1 MITVIKNCEIYSPEY
16 LGKKDIIING
26 DTIEG
31 IYESVDIPENFGE
44 IKVIN
49 AEGKLAVPGFIDS
62 HVHIL
67 GGGGEGGFKTR
78 TPELQISEIFE
89 AGITSVIGCLGTDGV
104 CRDLNSLLAKARA
117 LEEEGVSTYIYSG
130 SYEIPVNT
138 ITGSIRSDIML
149 IDKVIGIGE
158 IALSDHRSSQPTY
171 EDFVKVCAAARVGGM
186 LSGKGGAVNVHLG
199 AGERGLQYLF
209 RMVKE
214 TEIPI
219 SQVIPTHLGRSRKL
233 FEEAIEFAKI
243 GGIIDLTTSC
253 DPDNLEEDEVKAGT
267 GLKMLLDA
275 GIPINQIQFSSDGHG
290 SLPLF
295 NSRRELVG
303 LGIGSVRSLYREV
316 RDSVLKDSV
325 KLEDAIKVITSN
337 AADHLSLKGKGKIE
351 KDRDADIVLLAKED
365 LNIRSVISG
374 GKEVMKN
381 GELLVKGTFER

>member
-1 MITVIKNCEIYSPEY
+1 MITVIKNCEVYSPKY
-16 LGKKDIIING
+16 LGRKDIILNG
-26 DTIEG
+26 NTIEG
-31 IYESVDIPENFGE
+31 IYENVDIPKNFGE
-44 IKVIN
+44 IKVID
-49 AEGKLAVPGFIDS
+49 AERKLAVPGFIDS

-89 AGITSVIGCLGTDGV
+89 AGITSIVGCLGTDGV
-104 CRDLNSLLAKARA
+104 CRDLKSLLAKARA
-117 LEEEGVSTYIYSG
+117 LEEEGVSAYIYSG
-130 SYEIPVNT
+130 SYEIPVST

-158 IALSDHRSSQPTY
+158 IALSDHRSSQPAY
-171 EDFVKVCAAARVGGM
+171 EDFVKVVAGARVGGM
-186 LSGKGGAVNVHLG
+186 LSGKGGIVNVHLG
-199 AGERGLQYLF
+199 AGDRGLQYLF

-219 SQVIPTHLGRSRKL
+219 SQVIPTHLGRSRRL
-233 FEEAIEFAKI
+233 FKEAIEYAKI

-253 DPDNLEEDEVKAGT
+253 NPDNLEEDEVRAGT

-275 GIPINQIQFSSDGHG
+275 GIPIEQIQFSSDGQG

-295 NSRRELVG
+295 NSKRELIG

-316 RDSVLKDSV
+316 RDSVLNDSV

-337 AADHLSLKGKGKIE
+337 VADHLNLKGKGRIE
-351 KDRDADIVLLAKED
+351 KDADADIVLLTKED

-381 GELLVKGTFER
+381 GELLVKGIFEK

>member
-16 LGKKDIIING
+16 LGKKDIIICGN
-26 DTIEG
+26 TIEG
-31 IYESVDIPENFGE
+31 IYEKVDIPKNFAE
-44 IKVIN
+44 INVIDG
-49 AEGKLAVPGFIDS
+49 AGKLAVPGFIDS

-78 TPELQISEIFE
+78 IPELQISEIFE
-89 AGITSVIGCLGTDGV
+89 AGITTLVGCLGTDGV
-104 CRDLNSLLAKARA
+104 CRDLKSLLAKARA
-117 LEEEGVSTYIYSG
+117 LEEEGVATYIYSG

-149 IDKVIGIGE
+149 IDKVIGVGE
-158 IALSDHRSSQPTY
+158 IALSDHRSSQPSY
-171 EDFVKVCAAARVGGM
+171 EDFVKAIAAARVGGM

-199 AGERGLQYLF
+199 SGERGLQYLF
-209 RMVKE
+209 RMAKE

-219 SQVIPTHLGRSRKL
+219 SQVIPTHIGRSRKL
-233 FEEAIEFAKI
+233 FEEGIEFAKI

-253 DPDNLEEDEVKAGT
+253 DPDNPEEDEVKAGT

-275 GIPINQIQFSSDGHG
+275 GIPVNQIQFSSDGHG

-295 NSRRELVG
+295 NSKRELIG

-316 RDSVLKDSV
+316 RDSVMKDNV
-325 KLEDAIKVITSN
+325 KLENALKVITSN
-337 AADHLSLKGKGKIE
+337 VADHLGLKGKGRIE
-351 KDRDADIVLLAKED
+351 KDAFADIVLINKDD
-365 LNIRSVISG
+365 LIINGLISG

-381 GELLVKGTFER
+381 KELLVKGTFEK